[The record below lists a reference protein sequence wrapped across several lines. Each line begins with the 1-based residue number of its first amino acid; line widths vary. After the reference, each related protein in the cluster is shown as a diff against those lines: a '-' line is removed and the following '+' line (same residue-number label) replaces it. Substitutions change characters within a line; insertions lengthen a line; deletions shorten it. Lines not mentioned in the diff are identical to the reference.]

1 MRGLNER
8 VRENVDRNMEIQQK
22 VDFLQ
27 IRASEAEEEGR
38 ELAFKHHTV
47 QKENEK
53 LEAEVDR
60 LNGQLSLSQSND
72 TE

>member
-38 ELAFKHHTV
+38 ELAFKHHGV
-47 QKENEK
+47 QK
-53 LEAEVDR
+53 
-60 LNGQLSLSQSND
+60 
-72 TE
+72 